1 VIPDHTKADSF
12 TEFVTETEER
22 LRIALTATHGPDRGR
37 EAAAEALAYGWEN
50 WDRVRNLENPAGYL
64 YRVGH
69 NRARRMRRPMKSFPF
84 VEVGREPWIEPGLP
98 SALEQ
103 LPERQ
108 RTVVGLL
115 HGMQWSMSEVAELLG
130 VSKATVQKH
139 ADRGLAKLRKK
150 LGVNL

>member
-1 VIPDHTKADSF
+1 MIPDKTKADSF

-22 LRIALTATHGPDRGR
+22 LRIALIATHGPDRGR

-50 WDRVRNLENPAGYL
+50 WDRVRTLENPAGYL

-69 NRARRMRRPMKSFPF
+69 NKARRMGRPMVSLPA
-84 VEVGREPWIEPGLP
+84 VDSSREPWIEPGLP

-103 LPERQ
+103 LPDQQ
-108 RTVVGLL
+108 RTVVALL
-115 HGMQWSMSEVAELLG
+115 HGLQWSMSEVADLLG

-139 ADRGLAKLRKK
+139 ADRGLAKLRRK
-150 LGVNL
+150 LGVKL

>member
-1 VIPDHTKADSF
+1 VIPDETKADSF

-50 WDRVRNLENPAGYL
+50 WDRVRDLENPAGYL

-69 NRARRMRRPMKSFPF
+69 NRARRMRRPMMSLPA
-84 VEVGREPWIEPGLP
+84 VEPNRDPWIEPGLP
-98 SALEQ
+98 DALKQ

-108 RTVVGLL
+108 RTVVALVHGL
-115 HGMQWSMSEVAELLG
+115 QWSMSEVADLLG

-139 ADRGLAKLRKK
+139 ADRGLAKLRRK
-150 LGVNL
+150 LGANL